1 MRIKIL
7 LTGSSGYI
15 ASCFNSLYQSKFSIY
30 CLHKKK
36 PKYFNKIKKGK
47 FIECNLLNRKKLKE
61 IFERI
66 RPDLVIH
73 LAAQSTVNEKIKWN
87 DYYENNVKATKNIL
101 DIMKMFKIKKLIFS
115 STASVYKEKKNKI
128 LEIDKLKPNSK
139 YGKSKLI
146 AENLIRKYENINHII
161 LRFFNVCSALRKPL
175 IGEFHNPE
183 THLLP
188 VSITK
193 LFNNEI
199 IEIFGKD
206 YKSKDGTC
214 ERDYIHIKDVCRAV
228 TNSSMLLFK
237 KSENYTLNIGNG
249 KTISNL
255 EILRSLKKITK
266 KNIKFRFVKKRK
278 GDQPRLFC
286 NTNKAKKIIDWN
298 SKNSNLRKIILD
310 EIFWN
315 MYLQKKGIKRKL
327 LND

>member
-1 MRIKIL
+1 MDK
-7 LTGSSGYI
+7 
-15 ASCFNSLYQSKFSIY
+15 
-30 CLHKKK
+30 
-36 PKYFNKIKKGK
+36 
-47 FIECNLLNRKKLKE
+47 KKLKE

-101 DIMKMFKIKKLIFS
+101 DIMKMFKIKNLIFS
-115 STASVYKEKKNKI
+115 STASVYKEKNKI

-193 LFNNEI
+193 LFNNQI

-255 EILRSLKKITK
+255 DILRSLKKITK

-286 NTNKAKKIIDWN
+286 NTDKAKKIIDWN
-298 SKNSNLRKIILD
+298 SKNSNLKKIILD

-315 MYLQKKGIKRKL
+315 MYLQKKGFKRKL
-327 LND
+327 LNE

>member
-1 MRIKIL
+1 M
-7 LTGSSGYI
+7 
-15 ASCFNSLYQSKFSIY
+15 
-30 CLHKKK
+30 
-36 PKYFNKIKKGK
+36 
-47 FIECNLLNRKKLKE
+47 
-61 IFERI
+61 
-66 RPDLVIH
+66 
-73 LAAQSTVNEKIKWN
+73 
-87 DYYENNVKATKNIL
+87 
-101 DIMKMFKIKKLIFS
+101 
-115 STASVYKEKKNKI
+115 
-128 LEIDKLKPNSK
+128 
-139 YGKSKLI
+139 
-146 AENLIRKYENINHII
+146 
-161 LRFFNVCSALRKPL
+161 

>member
-1 MRIKIL
+1 MSIKIL

-15 ASCFNSLYQSKFSIY
+15 ASCFNSLYQDKFSIY
-30 CLHKKK
+30 CLDKKK
-36 PKYFNKIKKGK
+36 PKFYNKIKKGR
-47 FIECNLLNRKKLKE
+47 FIKCNLLDQNKLKKV
-61 IFERI
+61 FKKI
-66 RPDLVIH
+66 RPDLIIH
-73 LAAQSTVNEKIKWN
+73 LAAQSTVNEKIKWSE
-87 DYYENNVKATKNIL
+87 YYKNNVKVTKNIL
-101 DIMKMFKIKKLIFS
+101 DVMRMFKIKKLIFS

-128 LEIDKLKPNSK
+128 LETDKLEPKSK

-146 AENLIRKYENINHII
+146 AENLIRKKKNIEHII

-175 IGEFHNPE
+175 IGEFHDPE

-199 IEIFGKD
+199 IEIFGKN

-214 ERDYIHIKDVCRAV
+214 ERDYIHVKDVCRAV
-228 TNSSMLLFK
+228 ASSSMLLLK
-237 KSENYTLNIGNG
+237 KSGNYILNVGNG
-249 KTISNL
+249 NTISNL
-255 EILRSLKKITK
+255 DILKALKKITK
-266 KNIKFRFVKKRK
+266 KNIKFKFIKKRK
-278 GDQPRLFC
+278 GDHPRLLC
-286 NTNKAKKIIDWN
+286 NTDKAKKIIGWD

-315 MYLQKKGIKRKL
+315 KYLQQRGMKRKL

>member
-1 MRIKIL
+1 MSIKIL

-15 ASCFNSLYQSKFSIY
+15 ASCFNSLYDNKFSIY
-30 CLHKKK
+30 CLDKTK
-36 PKYFNKIKKGK
+36 PKFFNKIKKGK
-47 FIECNLLNRKKLKE
+47 FIKCNLLDQKKLKK
-61 IFERI
+61 IFKKI

-73 LAAQSTVNEKIKWN
+73 LAAQSTVNEKIKWI

-101 DIMKMFKIKKLIFS
+101 DVMKTFKIKRLIFS
-115 STASVYKEKKNKI
+115 STASVYKEKKTKI
-128 LEIDKLKPNSK
+128 SEIDKLKPSSK

-146 AENLIRKYENINHII
+146 AENLIKKYKSINHVI
-161 LRFFNVCSALRKPL
+161 LRFFNVSSALRQPL
-175 IGEFHNPE
+175 IGELHNPE

-188 VSITK
+188 VSVTK
-193 LFNNEI
+193 IFNNKI

-228 TNSSMLLFK
+228 YNSSKLMLK
-237 KSENYTLNIGNG
+237 KNENYTLNIGNG

-266 KNIKFRFVKKRK
+266 KNIRFKFGKKRK

-286 NTNKAKKIIDWN
+286 NTEKAKKIIGWN

-315 MYLQKKGIKRKL
+315 MYLQKNGIQRKL
-327 LND
+327 LNE

>member
-15 ASCFNSLYQSKFSIY
+15 ASCFNSLYQSRFSIY
-30 CLHKKK
+30 CLDKTK
-36 PKYFNKIKKGK
+36 PKFFNKIKKGK
-47 FIECNLLNRKKLKE
+47 FIECNLLNKKKLEK
-61 IFERI
+61 IFKKI

-73 LAAQSTVNEKIKWN
+73 LAAQSTVNEKIKWI

-101 DIMKMFKIKKLIFS
+101 DVMKMFKVKKLIFS

-188 VSITK
+188 VAITK
-193 LFNNEI
+193 IFNNEI

-206 YKSKDGTC
+206 YQSKDGTC
-214 ERDYIHIKDVCRAV
+214 ERDYIHIKDVCRAI
-228 TNSSMLLFK
+228 TNSSILLLRK
-237 KSENYTLNIGNG
+237 NENYTLNIGNG

-255 EILRSLKKITK
+255 DIIRSLKKITK
-266 KNIKFRFVKKRK
+266 KNIKFKFIKKRK
-278 GDQPRLFC
+278 GDHPRLFC
-286 NTNKAKKIIDWN
+286 NTVKAQKIIGWN

-310 EIFWN
+310 EVFWN
-315 MYLQKKGIKRKL
+315 MHLQKKGIKRKL
-327 LND
+327 LNE

>member
-1 MRIKIL
+1 MSIKIL

-15 ASCFNSLYQSKFSIY
+15 ASCFNSLYQSRFSIY
-30 CLHKKK
+30 CLDKTK
-36 PKYFNKIKKGK
+36 PKFFNKIKKEK
-47 FIECNLLNRKKLKE
+47 FIKCNLLDKKKLKE

-73 LAAQSTVNEKIKWN
+73 LAAQSTVNEKIKWI

-101 DIMKMFKIKKLIFS
+101 DVMKMFKIKKLIFS

-139 YGKSKLI
+139 YGKSKLF

-199 IEIFGKD
+199 IEIFDKD

-228 TNSSMLLFK
+228 TNSSMLLLK

-255 EILRSLKKITK
+255 DILRSLKKITK

-278 GDQPRLFC
+278 RIWL
-286 NTNKAKKIIDWN
+286 
-298 SKNSNLRKIILD
+298 LD
-310 EIFWN
+310 LET
-315 MYLQKKGIKRKL
+315 L
-327 LND
+327 LNFKSF